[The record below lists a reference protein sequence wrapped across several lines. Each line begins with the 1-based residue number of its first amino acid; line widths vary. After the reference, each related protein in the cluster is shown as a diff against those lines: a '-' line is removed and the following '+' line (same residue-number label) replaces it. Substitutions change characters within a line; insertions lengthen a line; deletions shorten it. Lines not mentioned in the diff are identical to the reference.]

1 MNLDRV
7 KKQFRKAKRRL
18 DLNISKPGDKELLRR
33 LSQTLNYRY
42 LDKKIKDFISDD
54 TKNAV

>member
-18 DLNISKPGDKELLRR
+18 DLNISKPGDKELLRK